1 LDDLLRRIN
10 WKENSMMEDLDREA
24 HGDEM
29 GYREENLSLEE
40 MLAART
46 FKGPRRGSDR
56 SENTLWTIP
65 ETH

>member
-1 LDDLLRRIN
+1 
-10 WKENSMMEDLDREA
+10 MMEDLDREA

-29 GYREENLSLEE
+29 EYREENLSLEE
-40 MLAART
+40 MLAVRN

-65 ETH
+65 ESH